1 MCGICGVVQIG
12 GSPREV
18 VTREVLERMTD
29 VMTHRGPNDR
39 GFFAAPG
46 VAFGVRR
53 LSIIDVADGHQPF
66 GNEDETV
73 WAIQN
78 GELYNHDTVRD
89 DLRRRGHR
97 FRSRCDTEILPHL
110 YEEVEDALPSR
121 LWGKFGVAVWDGKRR
136 RALIARDR
144 LGVKP
149 LYFAVVGDLL
159 VFASELKSVLA
170 SGLVE
175 PDLDLEAIDAYLTFG
190 FFAGPATPL
199 TRVRKLEPG
208 HRLVV
213 DRGIDIA
220 PYWAFPHPNPD
231 KSLTEATA
239 AELLREKLE
248 QAVKLR
254 LMSDVPLGAMLSG
267 GLDSSLLVAMMARN
281 MSEPVKTFSVGFVE
295 DGDRSELGDARQVAS
310 AVGADHHELELSM
323 SDTTTSLEDLVWAL
337 DEPLADLS
345 ALGFKMLSELA
356 AQHVTV
362 AIAGQGA
369 DELFAGYS
377 RYRRAALVERS
388 RSLPQP
394 VVGAA
399 AFALGKA
406 GGRYAR
412 FAGALLAGDSGARY
426 LSLRAPNLDV
436 TLRRSL
442 VRAPLRTDHA
452 SAAAAVARHA
462 AGLNGGPIADALFLD
477 AQLGLVDDML
487 HYSDRVSM
495 AHSLEVRVPFLD
507 HRVVELAAT
516 IPTALKIK
524 GGTTKYLLKQIARGL
539 VPDRII
545 DKPKTGFFNLA
556 VDRWLRAQLDGR
568 AADFLLADRP
578 AFEEFI
584 AVDSVRRLVAER
596 LAGKPVSGD
605 ALYAL
610 LVLEVWLSTF
620 VSRALPR
627 PGERVAAPA

>member
-1 MCGICGVVQIG
+1 MCGICGVVQISG
-12 GSPREV
+12 APREV
-18 VTREVLERMTD
+18 VTRDVLARMTD

-39 GFFAAPG
+39 GFFVAPG
-46 VAFGVRR
+46 VALGVRR

-66 GNEDETV
+66 ENENETV

-78 GELYNHDTVRD
+78 GELYNHDAVRD

-97 FRSRCDTEILPHL
+97 FRTRCDTEILPHL

-121 LWGKFGVAVWDGKRR
+121 LWGKFGVAVWDGRRR

-149 LYFAVVGDLL
+149 LYYAVVGDLL

-190 FFAGPATPL
+190 FFAAPATPL
-199 TRVRKLEPG
+199 ARVRKLEPG

-213 DRGIDIA
+213 DGGVDIA

-239 AELLREKLE
+239 AELVREQLE
-248 QAVKLR
+248 QAVELR

-267 GLDSSLLVAMMARN
+267 GLDSSLLVALMARN

-295 DGDRSELGDARQVAS
+295 DGDRSELGDAREVAS
-310 AVGADHHELELSM
+310 AFGADHHELELSM

-345 ALGFKMLSELA
+345 ALGFKVLSELA

-377 RYRRAALVERS
+377 RYRRAAYVERS

-412 FAGALLAGDSGARY
+412 FAGALLAHDSAARY
-426 LSLRAPNLDV
+426 VSLRAPNLDV

-442 VRAPLRTDHA
+442 VRDPLRTDHA
-452 SAAAAVARHA
+452 SASAAVARHA
-462 AGLNGGPIADALFLD
+462 AGLDGGPVADALFLD

-516 IPTALKIK
+516 IPTAFKVK

-556 VDRWLRAQLDGR
+556 VDRWLRAQLEGR
-568 AADFLLADRP
+568 AADFLLADQP
-578 AFEEFI
+578 AFADFMS
-584 AVDSVRRLVAER
+584 VDGVRRLVAEAR
-596 LAGKPVSGD
+596 AGKQVSGD
-605 ALYAL
+605 ALFAL

-620 VSRALPR
+620 LPGALQR
-627 PGERVAAPA
+627 PVELVAAHA